1 MEDFGHWFFS
11 CTKPILN
18 FRIIILKINKLSV
31 SNNLNNLIIY
41 SKIIKIF
48 IEAFDNGIQ
57 QKKTRKKINF

>member
-1 MEDFGHWFFS
+1 MEDFGYWFFS